1 MDIKQLLTK
10 TNNVKRSSYVWNAI
24 NACVSAMVSPL
35 ILIVITRSNPQ
46 DLEDA
51 GIFSIAFA
59 VANLLLF
66 LGQYG
71 FRSFQSSDVNERYSF
86 EEYYGIR
93 FITCIAMMA
102 AALGYCIYGSIFK
115 AYSMKKFF
123 VILLI
128 CGLKLVQ
135 AFSDVIHGRMQQLGR
150 LDVATKSSCTRYIF
164 EIASFCI
171 V

>member
-71 FRSFQSSDVNERYSF
+71 FR
-86 EEYYGIR
+86 
-93 FITCIAMMA
+93 
-102 AALGYCIYGSIFK
+102 
-115 AYSMKKFF
+115 
-123 VILLI
+123 
-128 CGLKLVQ
+128 
-135 AFSDVIHGRMQQLGR
+135 
-150 LDVATKSSCTRYIF
+150 
-164 EIASFCI
+164 
-171 V
+171 